1 MKPQVIEPVIRGREY
16 RERHAASVIGIL
28 GKDAPPVL
36 SQGAR
41 FLNMDR
47 WTIRR
52 LTSRLC
58 EWAAKNSGCVPTV
71 LDLSVM
77 CRETNAEH
85 APGRQIVI
93 ASTPD
98 KLTLRVALALTGGG
112 YHEALHTLY
121 SCRRS
126 LRTQEM
132 AALVLPRWAKVK
144 DWSRVHMAL
153 QDWSNIVEDIRIE
166 RRGSEQFEG
175 IYIKLCDLQ
184 DFILGQEAAGEANVR
199 AHGGQRGAL
208 SIIEGTFRDVGL
220 GYNTEKQR
228 DALDHYRKEKPDAVD
243 LVLNGPLRPMLDEAI
258 QLTVQD
264 DLGCLRIAMDVIAK
278 LAELGKQDEE
288 DSQTQNGPL
297 QCPSCGASA
306 DKLKVRPKSNGV
318 GGKVPGVEIMTCT
331 VCGWQQEVK
340 ITPKPKNQPQPQ
352 QPPQPQPQMEGFDES
367 DSEDADGD
375 DASDQT
381 SQGKPGKQ
389 DGDKPSG
396 KDKAGKDKP
405 GKDGKNKKQAGK
417 TSKDKAD
424 PDEAEDAAS
433 KQGGK
438 NGDSEDDPEESEDA
452 AESSSDGEGEFDG
465 DPDENSSDG
474 ESDGDA
480 SDGEG
485 ADSDSDDGEASDGV
499 GDGSSEGTGQDQT
512 SGDEETNGKPANGAG
527 GHHHHVGPHAGNT
540 DWENLATTALQQA
553 TQGTGLLDNN
563 KALEEAVN
571 TALDKEESDVQRGE
585 APWSPLDPGLDTAAF
600 VSPSARGKAYDLGV
614 ANQIKDSV
622 TKESAYLRARL
633 RAIIRALEMVGRTR
647 GVRKGRTLSSRYLV
661 QTHGEVQDGQYPTRA
676 WDKKGEELECRMAV
690 ATVVDESGSMGDKKR
705 EAGRMLV
712 ALTEPFDALTFPTM
726 AIGFRDGAGN
736 SSPLPGDTRD
746 YHRTHGVHYDVFKAF
761 HERFGAVKWRFAN
774 TMASG
779 GTPMS
784 DGIEFALRAL
794 GERPEPHRFL
804 FVVTDGEPNGR
815 HVPVIRRQVRRAQAA
830 GIHIIGV
837 GVGDGSRAVVSLF
850 PDHVWSLTV
859 SETPALILAKL
870 NDLVDVLAHGRGKK
884 PKA

>member
-58 EWAAKNSGCVPTV
+58 EWASKNSGCVPTV
-71 LDLSVM
+71 PDLSVM

-126 LRTQEM
+126 LRTQEI

-153 QDWSNIVEDIRIE
+153 QDWSNIIEDIRIE

-184 DFILGQEAAGEANVR
+184 DFILSQEATGEANLR

-228 DALDHYRKEKPDAVD
+228 DALDHYRKEKPDAVE
-243 LVLNGPLRPMLDEAI
+243 LVLNGPLRPMLDETI
-258 QLTVQD
+258 QMTVQD
-264 DLGCLRIAMDVIAK
+264 DLGCLRVAMDVIAK

-288 DSQTQNGPL
+288 DSQAQNGPL
-297 QCPSCGASA
+297 QCPSCGAPA

-318 GGKVPGVEIMTCT
+318 GGEVPGVGIMTCT

-340 ITPKPKNQPQPQ
+340 ITPKPKTQPQPQPQ

-375 DASDQT
+375 DASDQA
-381 SQGKPGKQ
+381 SQSKPGKK
-389 DGDKPSG
+389 DADKPSG
-396 KDKAGKDKP
+396 KDKAEKEKPGKGGKDKKQT
-405 GKDGKNKKQAGK
+405 GKA
-417 TSKDKAD
+417 SKDKAD
-424 PDEAEDAAS
+424 PDESEDEDPQ
-433 KQGGK
+433 QGETDGD
-438 NGDSEDDPEESEDA
+438 DSEDA
-452 AESSSDGEGEFDG
+452 DGE
-465 DPDENSSDG
+465 SDG

-480 SDGEG
+480 SDGDGDGDSSDGEGDGGSEG
-485 ADSDSDDGEASDGV
+485 A
-499 GDGSSEGTGQDQT
+499 GQDQT
-512 SGDEETNGKPANGAG
+512 SGDDETKGQPANGAG
-527 GHHHHVGPHAGNT
+527 GHQQHVGPHAGNT
-540 DWENLATTALQQA
+540 DWESLATTALQQA
-553 TQGTGLLDNN
+553 TQSTGLLDNN
-563 KALEEAVN
+563 KALEDAVN
-571 TALDKEESDVQRGE
+571 TALDKEEADVQRGE

-633 RAIIRALEMVGRTR
+633 RSIIRAMEMVGRTR

-661 QTHGEVQDGQYPTRA
+661 QTRGEVQDGQYPTRA

-705 EAGRMLV
+705 DASRMLV

-726 AIGFRDGAGN
+726 AIGFRDGVGN
-736 SSPLPGDTRD
+736 SNPLPGDTRN

-774 TMASG
+774 TLACG

-804 FVVTDGEPNGR
+804 FVVTDGEPNNG
-815 HVPVIRRQVRRAQAA
+815 HAQVIRRQVRRAKAA

-837 GVGDGSRAVVSLF
+837 GVGAGSSAVFHLF
-850 PDHVWSLTV
+850 PDHVCSLTV

-870 NDLVDVLAHGRGKK
+870 NDLVDVLAPGRGKK